1 MKRAHIHTC
10 ILIFVVTALIAAF
23 IAAPIAATTMV
34 SLNEK
39 QVNAGGAVLIQANL
53 GKVGD
58 TAKIEYYSDYEK
70 KGIDDDPGSVWTT
83 IAVVNDGGQNN
94 LIPGPSGQIEY
105 RWVPPASLTPGQYL
119 IRVTD
124 SDNST
129 PIVAPIELTQ
139 PATPQISFLVNGTVV
154 NRVSPG
160 GFVQVSADVL
170 NNCALCHTGDPST
183 WNASNPGFDQQKMA
197 AHITA
202 DLSGLTGDPNDTAVP
217 AEMMLGH
224 GVVGWNVQLSKYL
237 QQGAIGQVDIQVTQA
252 NLTISSHNATAQTN
266 ATSNATT
273 NATANTT
280 SNATNILNETN
291 HAESN
296 TTLTITAISEPTYQ
310 NDSVAVNVTVL
321 NRGTNTAN
329 STYLVFANLPKD
341 ISVDNGGALDIA
353 SNSTAVF
360 SVNITALTG
369 ASGNYDLSFHATSG
383 NLTSE
388 NETIPIQIGNVAAS
402 SSGNP
407 LPGFQAVF
415 AVAGLVVVAYVVSR
429 RR

>member
-58 TAKIEYYSDYEK
+58 TSKIEDYYDYEK

-83 IAVVNDGGQNN
+83 IAVVKDGGQNN

-129 PIVAPIELTQ
+129 PIVAPIELTN
-139 PATPQISFLVNGTVV
+139 PTTPQISFLVNGTATD
-154 NRVSPG
+154 RVSPG

-170 NNCALCHTGDPST
+170 NNCALCHSGDPST

-202 DLSGLTGDPNDTAVP
+202 DLSGLTGNPNDTAVP

-224 GVVGWNVQLSKYL
+224 GVVGWNVQLSPNVPE
-237 QQGAIGQVDIQVTQA
+237 GTVGQVYIQVTQA
-252 NLTISSHNATAQTN
+252 NLTISSHNATAET
-266 ATSNATT
+266 NATT

-291 HAESN
+291 RTESN
-296 TTLTITAISEPTYQ
+296 TTLTITAISAPAYQ
-310 NDSVAVNVTVL
+310 NDTVSVNVTVL
-321 NRGTNTAN
+321 NRGADTAN
-329 STYLVFANLPKD
+329 STYLVFPDLPKD

-353 SNSTAVF
+353 PNSTAVF

-369 ASGNYDLSFHATSG
+369 ASGNYDLSFHAISG

-402 SSGNP
+402 NSGNP
-407 LPGFQAVF
+407 LPGFDAAF
-415 AVAGLVVVAYVVSR
+415 AVAGLIVAAYVVTR

>member
-10 ILIFVVTALIAAF
+10 ILIFVVAALIAAF
-23 IAAPIAATTMV
+23 IATPIAATTMV

-58 TAKIEYYSDYEK
+58 TAKIEYYYDYEK

-83 IAVVNDGGQNN
+83 IAVVKDGGQNN

-105 RWVPPASLTPGQYL
+105 RWVPQANLTPGQYL

-129 PIVAPIELTQ
+129 PIVAPIEITN
-139 PATPQISFLVNGTVV
+139 PTTPQISFLVNGTATD
-154 NRVSPG
+154 RVSPG
-160 GFVQVSADVL
+160 GFVQVQADVL
-170 NNCALCHTGDPST
+170 NNCALCHSGDPST

-202 DLSGLTGDPNDTAVP
+202 DLSGLTGNPNDTAVP

-224 GVVGWNVQLSKYL
+224 GVVGWNVQLSPNL
-237 QQGAIGQVDIQVTQA
+237 PQGTVGQVYIQVTQA
-252 NLTISSHNATAQTN
+252 NLTISSHNATAET
-266 ATSNATT
+266 NATT

-291 HAESN
+291 RTESN
-296 TTLTITAISEPTYQ
+296 TTLTITAISAPAYQ
-310 NDSVAVNVTVL
+310 NDTVSVNVTVL
-321 NRGTNTAN
+321 NRGADTAN
-329 STYLVFANLPKD
+329 STYLVFPDLPKD

-369 ASGNYDLSFHATSG
+369 ASGNYDLSFHAISG

-402 SSGNP
+402 NSGNP
-407 LPGFQAVF
+407 LPGFDAAF
-415 AVAGLVVVAYVVSR
+415 AVAGLVVAAYVVTR

>member
-1 MKRAHIHTC
+1 MKRAHIHTS
-10 ILIFVVTALIAAF
+10 ILIFVVAALIAAF
-23 IAAPIAATTMV
+23 IATPIAATTMV

-58 TAKIEYYSDYEK
+58 TAKIEYYYDYEK
-70 KGIDDDPGSVWTT
+70 KGIDNDPGSVWTT
-83 IAVVNDGGQNN
+83 IAVVKDGGQNN

-105 RWVPPASLTPGQYL
+105 RWVPPASLAHGQYL

-129 PIVAPIELTQ
+129 PIVAPIDITN
-139 PATPQISFLVNGTVV
+139 PTTPQISFLVNGTAT

-170 NNCALCHTGDPST
+170 NNCALCHSGDPST

-202 DLSGLTGDPNDTAVP
+202 DLSGLTGNPNDTAVP

-224 GVVGWNVQLSKYL
+224 GVVGWNVQLSPNVPE
-237 QQGAIGQVDIQVTQA
+237 GTVGQVYIQVTQA
-252 NLTISSHNATAQTN
+252 NLTISSHNATAET
-266 ATSNATT
+266 NATT

-291 HAESN
+291 RTESN
-296 TTLTITAISEPTYQ
+296 TTLTITAISAPAYQ
-310 NDSVAVNVTVL
+310 NDTVSVNVTVL
-321 NRGTNTAN
+321 NRGADTAN
-329 STYLVFANLPKD
+329 ST
-341 ISVDNGGALDIA
+341 
-353 SNSTAVF
+353 
-360 SVNITALTG
+360 
-369 ASGNYDLSFHATSG
+369 
-383 NLTSE
+383 
-388 NETIPIQIGNVAAS
+388 
-402 SSGNP
+402 
-407 LPGFQAVF
+407 
-415 AVAGLVVVAYVVSR
+415 
-429 RR
+429 

>member
-1 MKRAHIHTC
+1 MKRAHIRTC
-10 ILIFVVTALIAAF
+10 VLIFVVATLIAAF
-23 IAAPIAATTMV
+23 VAVPITATTIV
-34 SLNEK
+34 SLNDK

-58 TAKIEYYSDYEK
+58 TAKIEYYYDYEK

-83 IAVVNDGGQNN
+83 IAVVKDGGQNN

-105 RWVPPASLTPGQYL
+105 RWVPPASLPPGQYL

-129 PIVAPIELTQ
+129 PIVAPIEIAN
-139 PATPQISFLVNGTVV
+139 PATPQISFLVNGTVTD
-154 NRVSPG
+154 RVSPG
-160 GFVQVSADVL
+160 GFVQVQANVL
-170 NNCALCHTGDPST
+170 NNCALCHSGDPST
-183 WNASNPGFDQQKMA
+183 WNVSDPGFDQQKMES
-197 AHITA
+197 HITA
-202 DLSGLTGDPNDTAVP
+202 DLSGLTGNPNDTAVP

-224 GVVGWNVQLSKYL
+224 GVVGWNVQLSPYL
-237 QQGAIGQVDIQVTQA
+237 GEGAIGQVYIQVTQA

-266 ATSNATT
+266 AAT

-291 HAESN
+291 RTESN
-296 TTLTITAISEPTYQ
+296 TTLTITGISEPAYQ
-310 NDSVAVNVTVL
+310 NDTVSVNVTVL
-321 NRGTNTAN
+321 NRGDGQAN
-329 STYLVFANLPKD
+329 STYLVFPDLPKD

-360 SVNITALTG
+360 SVNITALPG
-369 ASGNYDLSFHATSG
+369 ASGNYDLSFHAISG

-407 LPGFQAVF
+407 LPGFDAAF
-415 AVAGLVVVAYVVSR
+415 AIAGLVVAAYIVTR

>member
-1 MKRAHIHTC
+1 MKRAHIHTS
-10 ILIFVVTALIAAF
+10 ILIFVVAALIAAF
-23 IAAPIAATTMV
+23 IATPIAATTMV

-58 TAKIEYYSDYEK
+58 TAKIEYYYDYEK
-70 KGIDDDPGSVWTT
+70 KGIDNDPGSVWTT
-83 IAVVNDGGQNN
+83 IAVVKDGGQNN

-105 RWVPPASLTPGQYL
+105 RWVPPASLAHGQYL

-129 PIVAPIELTQ
+129 PIVAPIDITN
-139 PATPQISFLVNGTVV
+139 PTTPQISFLVNGTAT

-170 NNCALCHTGDPST
+170 NNCALCHSGDPST

-202 DLSGLTGDPNDTAVP
+202 DLSGLTGNPNDTAVP

-224 GVVGWNVQLSKYL
+224 GVVGWNVQLSPNVPE
-237 QQGAIGQVDIQVTQA
+237 GTVGQVYIQVTQA
-252 NLTISSHNATAQTN
+252 NLTISSHNATAET
-266 ATSNATT
+266 NATT

-291 HAESN
+291 RTESN
-296 TTLTITAISEPTYQ
+296 TTLTITAISAPAYQ
-310 NDSVAVNVTVL
+310 NDTVSVNVTVL
-321 NRGTNTAN
+321 NRGADTAN
-329 STYLVFANLPKD
+329 STYLVFPDLPKD

-369 ASGNYDLSFHATSG
+369 ASGNYDLSFHAISG

-407 LPGFQAVF
+407 LPGFDAAF
-415 AVAGLVVVAYVVSR
+415 AVAGLVVAAYVVTR

>member
-58 TAKIEYYSDYEK
+58 TSKIEYYYDYEK

-83 IAVVNDGGQNN
+83 IAVVKDGGQNN

-129 PIVAPIELTQ
+129 PIVAPIELTN
-139 PATPQISFLVNGTVV
+139 PTTPQISFLVNGTATD
-154 NRVSPG
+154 RVSPG

-170 NNCALCHTGDPST
+170 NNCALCHSGDPST

-202 DLSGLTGDPNDTAVP
+202 DLSGLTGNPNDTAVP

-224 GVVGWNVQLSKYL
+224 GVVGWNVQLSPNVPE
-237 QQGAIGQVDIQVTQA
+237 GTVGQVYIQVTQA
-252 NLTISSHNATAQTN
+252 NLTISSHNATAET
-266 ATSNATT
+266 NATT

-291 HAESN
+291 RTESN
-296 TTLTITAISEPTYQ
+296 TTLTITAISAPAYQ
-310 NDSVAVNVTVL
+310 NDTVSVNVTVL
-321 NRGTNTAN
+321 NRGADTAN
-329 STYLVFANLPKD
+329 STYLVFPDLPKD

-353 SNSTAVF
+353 PNSTAVF

-369 ASGNYDLSFHATSG
+369 ASGNYDLSFHAISG
-383 NLTSE
+383 NL
-388 NETIPIQIGNVAAS
+388 
-402 SSGNP
+402 
-407 LPGFQAVF
+407 
-415 AVAGLVVVAYVVSR
+415 
-429 RR
+429 

>member
-1 MKRAHIHTC
+1 MKRAHIHTS
-10 ILIFVVTALIAAF
+10 ILIFVVAALIAAF
-23 IAAPIAATTMV
+23 IATPIAATTMV

-58 TAKIEYYSDYEK
+58 TAKIEYYYDYEK
-70 KGIDDDPGSVWTT
+70 KGIDNDPGSVWTT
-83 IAVVNDGGQNN
+83 IAVVKDGGQNN

-105 RWVPPASLTPGQYL
+105 RWVPPASLAHGQYL

-129 PIVAPIELTQ
+129 PIVAPIDITN
-139 PATPQISFLVNGTVV
+139 PTTPQISFLVNGTAT

-170 NNCALCHTGDPST
+170 NNCALCHSGDPST

-202 DLSGLTGDPNDTAVP
+202 DLSGLTGNPNDTAVP

-224 GVVGWNVQLSKYL
+224 GVVGWNVQLSPNVPE
-237 QQGAIGQVDIQVTQA
+237 GTVGQVYIQVTQA
-252 NLTISSHNATAQTN
+252 NLTISSHNATAET
-266 ATSNATT
+266 NATT

-291 HAESN
+291 RTESN
-296 TTLTITAISEPTYQ
+296 TTLTITAISAPAYQ
-310 NDSVAVNVTVL
+310 NDTVSVNVTVL
-321 NRGTNTAN
+321 NRGADTAN
-329 STYLVFANLPKD
+329 STYLVFPDLPKD

-369 ASGNYDLSFHATSG
+369 ASGNYDLSFHAISG

-407 LPGFQAVF
+407 LPGFDAAF
-415 AVAGLVVVAYVVSR
+415 AVAGLIVAAYVVTR

>member
-1 MKRAHIHTC
+1 MKGAHFYKG
-10 ILIFVVTALIAAF
+10 ILIFVVAALVTAL
-23 IAAPIAATTMV
+23 IAAPIAATTIV

-58 TAKIEYYSDYEK
+58 TAKIEYYYDYNK
-70 KGIDDDPGSVWTT
+70 LGIDNDPGSVWTT
-83 IAVVNDGGQNN
+83 IAVVKDGGQNN

-105 RWVPPASLTPGQYL
+105 RWVPPSNLPAGQYL

-129 PIVAPIELTQ
+129 PIVAPIEITA
-139 PATPQISFLVNGTVV
+139 PATPQISFLINGTTVSQ
-154 NRVSPG
+154 VSPG

-183 WNASNPGFDQQKMA
+183 WNYSNPGFDAQKMES
-197 AHITA
+197 HITA
-202 DLSGLTGDPNDTAVP
+202 DLVGLTGDPNNTAVP
-217 AEMMLGH
+217 AQFMLGH
-224 GVVGWNVQLSKYL
+224 GVVGWNVQLSPYL
-237 QQGAIGQVDIQVTQA
+237 QQGAIGQVYIQVTQA

-266 ATSNATT
+266 ATSNATSS
-273 NATANTT
+273 ATAKTT
-280 SNATNILNETN
+280 SPATNILNETN
-291 HAESN
+291 HTVSN
-296 TTLTITAISEPTYQ
+296 TTLAITGISAPAYQ
-310 NDSVAVNVTVL
+310 NNTVSVDVTVL
-321 NRGTNTAN
+321 NRGAATAT

-341 ISVDNGGALDIA
+341 ISVDNGGAFDIP

-360 SVNITALTG
+360 PVNITALTG
-369 ASGNYDLSFHATSG
+369 ASGNYDLGFHAISG

-402 SSGNP
+402 SSGSP
-407 LPGFQAVF
+407 LPGFDAAF
-415 AVAGLVVVAYVVSR
+415 AVAGLVVAAYIVTR

>member
-1 MKRAHIHTC
+1 MKRAHIHTS
-10 ILIFVVTALIAAF
+10 ILIFVVAALIAAF
-23 IAAPIAATTMV
+23 IATPIAATAMV

-58 TAKIEYYSDYEK
+58 TAKIEYYYDYEK
-70 KGIDDDPGSVWTT
+70 KGIDNDPGSVWTT
-83 IAVVNDGGQNN
+83 IAVVKDGGQNN

-105 RWVPPASLTPGQYL
+105 RWVPPASLAHGQYL

-129 PIVAPIELTQ
+129 PIVAPIDITN
-139 PATPQISFLVNGTVV
+139 PTTPQISFLVNGTAT

-170 NNCALCHTGDPST
+170 NNCALCHSGDPST

-202 DLSGLTGDPNDTAVP
+202 DLSGLTGNPNDTAVP

-224 GVVGWNVQLSKYL
+224 GVVGWNVQLSPNVPE
-237 QQGAIGQVDIQVTQA
+237 GTVGQVYIQVTQA
-252 NLTISSHNATAQTN
+252 NLTISSHNATAET
-266 ATSNATT
+266 NATT

-291 HAESN
+291 RTESN
-296 TTLTITAISEPTYQ
+296 TTLTITAISAPAYQ
-310 NDSVAVNVTVL
+310 NDTVSVNVTVL
-321 NRGTNTAN
+321 NRGADTAN
-329 STYLVFANLPKD
+329 STYLVFPDLPKD

-369 ASGNYDLSFHATSG
+369 ASGNYDLSFHAISG

-407 LPGFQAVF
+407 LPGFDAAF
-415 AVAGLVVVAYVVSR
+415 AVAGLVVAAYVVTR

>member
-1 MKRAHIHTC
+1 
-10 ILIFVVTALIAAF
+10 
-23 IAAPIAATTMV
+23 MV

-58 TAKIEYYSDYEK
+58 TAKIEYYYDYEK

-83 IAVVNDGGQNN
+83 IAVVKDGGQNN

-105 RWVPPASLTPGQYL
+105 RWVPQANLTPGQYL

-129 PIVAPIELTQ
+129 PIVAPIEITN
-139 PATPQISFLVNGTVV
+139 PTTPQISFLVNGTATD
-154 NRVSPG
+154 RVSPG
-160 GFVQVSADVL
+160 GFVQVQADVL
-170 NNCALCHTGDPST
+170 NNCALCHSGDPST

-202 DLSGLTGDPNDTAVP
+202 DLSGLTGNPNDTAVP

-224 GVVGWNVQLSKYL
+224 GVVGWNVQLSPNL
-237 QQGAIGQVDIQVTQA
+237 PQGTVGQVYIQVTQA
-252 NLTISSHNATAQTN
+252 NLTISSHNATAET
-266 ATSNATT
+266 NATT

-291 HAESN
+291 RTESN
-296 TTLTITAISEPTYQ
+296 TTLTITAISAPAYQ
-310 NDSVAVNVTVL
+310 NDTVSVNVTVL
-321 NRGTNTAN
+321 NRGADTAN
-329 STYLVFANLPKD
+329 STYLVFPDLPKD

-369 ASGNYDLSFHATSG
+369 ASGNYDLSFHAISG

-402 SSGNP
+402 NSGNP
-407 LPGFQAVF
+407 LPGFDAAF
-415 AVAGLVVVAYVVSR
+415 AVAGLVVAAYVVTR

>member
-1 MKRAHIHTC
+1 MKRAHIHTS
-10 ILIFVVTALIAAF
+10 ILIFVVAALIAAF
-23 IAAPIAATTMV
+23 IATPIAATTMV

-58 TAKIEYYSDYEK
+58 TAKIEYYYDYEK
-70 KGIDDDPGSVWTT
+70 KGIDNDPGSVWTT
-83 IAVVNDGGQNN
+83 IAVVKDGGQNN

-105 RWVPPASLTPGQYL
+105 RWVPPASLAHGQYL

-129 PIVAPIELTQ
+129 PIVAPIDITN
-139 PATPQISFLVNGTVV
+139 PTTPQISFLVNGTAT

-170 NNCALCHTGDPST
+170 NNCALCHSGDPST
-183 WNASNPGFDQQKMA
+183 WNASNPGFDQRKMA

-202 DLSGLTGDPNDTAVP
+202 DLSGLTGNPNDTAVP

-224 GVVGWNVQLSKYL
+224 GVVGWNVQLSPNVPE
-237 QQGAIGQVDIQVTQA
+237 GTVGQVYIQVTQA
-252 NLTISSHNATAQTN
+252 NLTISSHNATAET
-266 ATSNATT
+266 NATT

-291 HAESN
+291 RTESN
-296 TTLTITAISEPTYQ
+296 TTLTITAISAPAYQ
-310 NDSVAVNVTVL
+310 NDTVSVNVTVL
-321 NRGTNTAN
+321 NRGADTAN
-329 STYLVFANLPKD
+329 STYLVFPDLPKD

-369 ASGNYDLSFHATSG
+369 ASGNYDLSFHAISG

-407 LPGFQAVF
+407 LPGFDAAF
-415 AVAGLVVVAYVVSR
+415 AVAGLVVAAYVVTR